1 MKEFNQI
8 IEEEKQDFKSHIKTS
23 IMDSLDLKNT
33 KFEVIT
39 LLFATNLMGR
49 NRKGITALDEV
60 IPLLEDK
67 LQYSI
72 LLDYGNGTE
81 YTLTGKEPLNG

>member
-1 MKEFNQI
+1 MKEFNEI

-49 NRKGITALDEV
+49 NRKGITAL
-60 IPLLEDK
+60 LEDK